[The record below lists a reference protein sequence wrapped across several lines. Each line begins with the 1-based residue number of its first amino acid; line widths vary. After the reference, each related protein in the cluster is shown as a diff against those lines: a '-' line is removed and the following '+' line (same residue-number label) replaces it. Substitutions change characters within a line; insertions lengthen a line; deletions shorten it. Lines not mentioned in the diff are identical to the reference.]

1 MVFPDSNFTENFS
14 NMVRH
19 LQLVISGRVENTGFR
34 LYALWG
40 ANQMRINGQ
49 VSELPGQVI
58 IEAEGEESDLDQ
70 FIQWC
75 KKGTTT
81 CEIHSFSTTQ
91 KKISA
96 YQDFKIL

>member
-19 LQLVISGRVENTGFR
+19 MQMVISGRVENTGFR

-40 ANQMRINGQ
+40 ANQMRINGT
-49 VSELPGQVI
+49 VSQNQGEII
-58 IEAEGEESDLDQ
+58 IEAEGEEADLEQ

-75 KKGTTT
+75 RTGPTS
-81 CEIHSFSTTQ
+81 CRIESFEIIE
-91 KKISA
+91 KNVSA